1 MTPPLPAQQASR
13 RAVMTD
19 NARWRGARPAVSVLI
34 PFLRD
39 DPSDLLQLLDEEAG
53 AVGRSV
59 EIVLLD
65 DGTGDADLTARIRAR
80 LDAMSLPARLV
91 SLPVNQGR
99 SKGRNRLAKAA
110 RGGSLL
116 FLDSDMRPDHRRF
129 LWTWADLVARAD
141 PAVAFGGFSLLQA
154 PTDARFSVHRSMAT
168 RSECVPYLERAKTP
182 EKYVY
187 TSNLLVR
194 RDVFESEGFDAAFTG
209 WGWEDVEWAMRVSR
223 RHPVIHVDNPA
234 THMGLDTVEA
244 LAGKYEQS
252 APNFARVIAKH
263 PDIVSTYPSFKA
275 ARLLKRIPALKLAR
289 PWLKRA
295 AVSGWLP
302 VATRAFSLR
311 LYRAALYAEAV

>member
-1 MTPPLPAQQASR
+1 MSA
-13 RAVMTD
+13 RAKITE
-19 NARWRGARPAVSVLI
+19 NAAWKAAKPAVSVLI

-39 DPSDLLQLLDEEAG
+39 DPADLLTLLDEEAASVAG
-53 AVGRSV
+53 AV
-59 EIVLLD
+59 EIVILD
-65 DGTGDADLTARIRAR
+65 DGTKDAALTARLAGQVRGMA
-80 LDAMSLPARLV
+80 LPARLIT
-91 SLPVNQGR
+91 LPANEGR
-99 SKGRNRLAKAA
+99 SIGRNRLASAA

-129 LWTWADLVARAD
+129 LRDWADLAARED

-154 PTDARFSVHRSMAT
+154 PTDARFAVHRAMAA
-168 RSECVPYLERAKTP
+168 RSECVPYGERAKQP

-194 RDVFESEGFDAAFTG
+194 RDVFEAEAFDSGFTG

-223 RHPVIHVDNPA
+223 RFRVVHLDNPA
-234 THMGLDTVEA
+234 THMGLDTVAA

-252 APNFARVIAKH
+252 APNFARMVRRH
-263 PDIVSTYPSFKA
+263 PEIVATYPSYRA
-275 ARLLKRIPALKLAR
+275 AKLLKRLPGLPRLRRMMRRGAETA
-289 PWLKRA
+289 
-295 AVSGWLP
+295 WLP